1 MPYKLKFIPMSTR
14 GFANIIP
21 VLVIALIVA
30 TGFVGLSSTS
40 DNSQKKAVGK
50 VLSEKSEAEK
60 QAEEQSKESAKK
72 EAESQNESAKK
83 ATEQQKTSS
92 DNKSSSSTSNN
103 SQSRTKVEVEKEK
116 DKLKIKAKNEETGFE
131 SETEIEDGKEK
142 TKIKFADIKIEYERE
157 GDKIVAKF
165 KDDNGEELELEA
177 SEEAEILEEAEN
189 EFEDDDIKIA
199 TGSAQTGFVQKGRR
213 VRTNFPLSINPS
225 TGELFV
231 TTPSGVK
238 VVTILPQEA
247 IENMIQAGVL
257 TRVEEPQLPTP
268 PESTTS
274 SSTITVEDA
283 PIEITEVNNTPTY
296 VISGVKAQK
305 MFGFIPVDI
314 KIKTYVS
321 ATDGSLTDI
330 QESWLSRILDLISF

>member
-1 MPYKLKFIPMSTR
+1 MSTR

-21 VLVIALIVA
+21 VIVITLIVA

-60 QAEEQSKESAKK
+60 QVEESAKK
-72 EAESQNESAKK
+72 EAESQNESIKK
-83 ATEQQKTSS
+83 VTEQQKTSS
-92 DNKSSSSTSNN
+92 NNKSSSSTSNS
-103 SQSRTKVEVEKEK
+103 SQNRTKIEVEKEK
-116 DKLKIKAKNEETGFE
+116 DKLKIKTKNEQTGFE
-131 SETEIEDGKEK
+131 SETEIEEGKEK

-157 GDKIVAKF
+157 GDKIVTKF
-165 KDDNGEELELEA
+165 KDENGEDLELEA
-177 SEEAEILEEAEN
+177 SEEAEILDEAEN

-247 IENMIQAGVL
+247 IENMIKAGVL
-257 TRVEEPQLPTP
+257 TRVEEPPVPTP

-274 SSTITVEDA
+274 SSILSVEDA
-283 PIEITEVNNTPTY
+283 PIEITEVNDTPTY
-296 VISGVKAQK
+296 IISGVKAQK
-305 MFGFIPVDI
+305 MFGFIPIDI

-330 QESWLSRILDLISF
+330 QESLLSRILDLISF